1 MTNDQ
6 DLGQGKHVSK
16 IGDCLYRSCQT
27 MEGRG
32 SEVGDNNL
40 HIKADCSFLGVRGG
54 VKKKIITLGFQA
66 KLI

>member
-6 DLGQGKHVSK
+6 DLGQGKFVSR

-27 MEGRG
+27 MGDRVL
-32 SEVGDNNL
+32 EVGDKNL

-54 VKKKIITLGFQA
+54 VKKK
-66 KLI
+66 

>member
-6 DLGQGKHVSK
+6 DLGQGKFVSK

-27 MEGRG
+27 VGDRVL
-32 SEVGDNNL
+32 EVGDKNL
-40 HIKADCSFLGVRGG
+40 HIKADCSFLGGKGRGE
-54 VKKKIITLGFQA
+54 KKILTLGFQA